1 MYRAIGK
8 VTVQTG
14 DRVKLSDEQ
23 AFNARH
29 LVELPAADG
38 YRNVLRPFDIKPGAA
53 FGYAGTLPKNLA
65 TPIDRPAQH
74 EQAQQLQLDAPPA
87 AAAGK
92 RTRKA

>member
-8 VTVQTG
+8 VTVQAG

-53 FGYAGTLPKNLA
+53 FGYAGPLPKNLA
-65 TPIDRPAQH
+65 APIEP
-74 EQAQQLQLDAPPA
+74 QQMQLDAAPA
-87 AAAGK
+87 PVK
-92 RTRKA
+92 RAKKA